1 MFFVTAT
8 LAVLWNWVVARSSKG
23 VATQNAFQGEPGS
36 FKWTVFYNC
45 LFCVLRA
52 GGGVAA
58 GCRCERRDALLVEF
72 YEY

>member
-1 MFFVTAT
+1 MFFVTT
-8 LAVLWNWVVARSSKG
+8 TYAVLWNRVVARSSKG

-36 FKWTVFYNC
+36 FKWTVFYNG
-45 LFCVLRA
+45 LFGVLRA

-58 GCRCERRDALLVEF
+58 GRRCERRDALLVEF